1 MEQTP
6 VSPQKSEDRTMSTEE
21 YEKRMSGL
29 NKEHDRR
36 AELIDPNDHDALDRL
51 DLWHASMTDIV
62 DAEYCSPDGNAAD
75 DVMSAAIAAA
85 EYSGSN
91 DEAAEIL
98 TALGGFPDA

>member
-6 VSPQKSEDRTMSTEE
+6 VNPQKSEDRAMSTEE
-21 YEKRMSGL
+21 YEKRMSSL
-29 NKEHDRR
+29 DKEHDRR

-51 DLWHASMTDIV
+51 DSWHAKMTDIV
-62 DAEYCSPDGNAAD
+62 DAEYCSPGGNAAD

-91 DEAAEIL
+91 DEAAEVL

>member
-6 VSPQKSEDRTMSTEE
+6 VSAQNSEDCAMSTEE
-21 YEKRMSGL
+21 YEKRMTNL
-29 NKEHDRR
+29 DKEHDRR
-36 AELIDPNDHDALDRL
+36 AALIDSDDHDALDRL
-51 DLWHASMTDIV
+51 DSWHAKMTDIV
-62 DAEYCSPDGNAAD
+62 DAEYCAPGGNAAD

-91 DEAAEIL
+91 DEAAEVA